1 MVSLNCTGQFL
12 RTFERL
18 LKKKNHYFS
27 VPIDISNH
35 FNNTCYSDLCKI
47 GELRK
52 TLNHLKFIKVR
63 LNNSGMK
70 KGDRGGFRVY
80 FLADSKTETITFLTI
95 YPKTGPLQ
103 CALLSPKEEAMLLE
117 DYIEAKKHNSL
128 IAVSSF
134 MGIPTQEALR

>member
-1 MVSLNCTGQFL
+1 
-12 RTFERL
+12 
-18 LKKKNHYFS
+18 
-27 VPIDISNH
+27 
-35 FNNTCYSDLCKI
+35 
-47 GELRK
+47 
-52 TLNHLKFIKVR
+52 
-63 LNNSGMK
+63 
-70 KGDRGGFRVY
+70 
-80 FLADSKTETITFLTI
+80 LADSKTETITFLTI